1 MIQTCAESM
10 RLQLERRNT
19 AVAARWW
26 WRQRHRD
33 SSHVC
38 DSALQGG
45 RCVQTVD
52 NRRDTC
58 NVSRPCGYGGDAT
71 AHPTEQT
78 SSHSPT
84 TYMWMASHLD
94 NKTNHS
100 KFTNKKMQWLSWLC
114 VSSAHW
120 KSGPIQPGPDLG
132 LQIRPGLE
140 PNVLEP
146 VSYTHLTLPTI
157 LRV

>member
-26 WRQRHRD
+26 WRQRNRD

-94 NKTNHS
+94 NKTNTASSLTRKCNGCRDYAFREHTGNPALS
-100 KFTNKKMQWLSWLC
+100 SQGRIWDCRSVRGWSRMFLSW
-114 VSSAHW
+114 
-120 KSGPIQPGPDLG
+120 
-132 LQIRPGLE
+132 RPRLHHI
-140 PNVLEP
+140 
-146 VSYTHLTLPTI
+146 T
-157 LRV
+157 